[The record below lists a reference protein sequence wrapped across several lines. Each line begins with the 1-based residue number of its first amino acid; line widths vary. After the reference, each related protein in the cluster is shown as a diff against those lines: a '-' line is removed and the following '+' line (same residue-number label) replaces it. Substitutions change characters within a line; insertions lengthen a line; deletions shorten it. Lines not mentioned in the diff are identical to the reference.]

1 MICLLLVPTSNS
13 NLIFNIYN
21 PKSDIG
27 LPLGLIENHK
37 LSTNEAKDQ
46 NSIQLWLSET
56 VFASKQKIAKDNI
69 KIFYIYSN
77 SQN

>member
-46 NSIQLWLSET
+46 NSIQL
-56 VFASKQKIAKDNI
+56 
-69 KIFYIYSN
+69 
-77 SQN
+77 